1 MSSGKERVFI
11 WVMALGLA
19 AAADVLLLGSLCFKW
34 FRGGE
39 LPLRGRYDDA
49 VQSAIQEEI
58 EEKKAEEKSR
68 LSGSGWESADGVWYF
83 TADGAFYF
91 IGKKTENYIRGAAG
105 IRELDAT
112 ELPGT
117 GGELV
122 LDAVSAPR
130 YFKAEIRVDQELYFG
145 NLHQGG
151 SYTIYAAINDKEG
164 CIYDSGWGEAKQ
176 AKRVTVPVQAVLD
189 DHFRLEEYAEAR
201 PWGAAGDPTV
211 FCREEVDFSA
221 SANTREQWNVI
232 QLGGNMVIK
241 RGDGSHNALY
251 IRPLDGSGSEELLY
265 EPPAGSTVGVFGAF
279 GKDLLYVL
287 NTPGGQS
294 ELYRMDPVNRM
305 SSLLVQDN
313 VQDFCVSDGVIY
325 YTDYQRLVRLVPG
338 GVRRT
343 LWEGVVYGYEVDGGR
358 VYLYDGDSWE
368 LLDAE
373 SGEDLGYIRSGDAYA
388 RECDMVRYSEEYLY
402 YVVYDYDRESIS
414 LRAMNVWTGE
424 ERIVADEYEGKK
436 GDTYNVLFTGT
447 YCYFTAED
455 GERLVRVDV
464 KSGTAESR
472 TLREAGYWYATEL
485 VLLGDRV
492 VLHAYD
498 NEEKVIYLEVGDEL
512 QMVSFLA
519 EPEPSEE

>member
-1 MSSGKERVFI
+1 
-11 WVMALGLA
+11 
-19 AAADVLLLGSLCFKW
+19 
-34 FRGGE
+34 
-39 LPLRGRYDDA
+39 
-49 VQSAIQEEI
+49 
-58 EEKKAEEKSR
+58 
-68 LSGSGWESADGVWYF
+68 
-83 TADGAFYF
+83 
-91 IGKKTENYIRGAAG
+91 
-105 IRELDAT
+105 
-112 ELPGT
+112 
-117 GGELV
+117 
-122 LDAVSAPR
+122 
-130 YFKAEIRVDQELYFG
+130 
-145 NLHQGG
+145 
-151 SYTIYAAINDKEG
+151 
-164 CIYDSGWGEAKQ
+164 
-176 AKRVTVPVQAVLD
+176 
-189 DHFRLEEYAEAR
+189 
-201 PWGAAGDPTV
+201 
-211 FCREEVDFSA
+211 
-221 SANTREQWNVI
+221 
-232 QLGGNMVIK
+232 
-241 RGDGSHNALY
+241 
-251 IRPLDGSGSEELLY
+251 
-265 EPPAGSTVGVFGAF
+265 VGVFGAF

-294 ELYRMDPVNRM
+294 ELYRMDPVNRT

-436 GDTYNVLFTGT
+436 GDTYNVLFTGS